1 MINKKNKSQR
11 KDINQNINA
20 KNIKKNIQKSSNLK
34 KKKII
39 YKKRMRPGV
48 AHESFSP

>member
-20 KNIKKNIQKSSNLK
+20 KNIKKNTK
-34 KKKII
+34 KQ
-39 YKKRMRPGV
+39 
-48 AHESFSP
+48 